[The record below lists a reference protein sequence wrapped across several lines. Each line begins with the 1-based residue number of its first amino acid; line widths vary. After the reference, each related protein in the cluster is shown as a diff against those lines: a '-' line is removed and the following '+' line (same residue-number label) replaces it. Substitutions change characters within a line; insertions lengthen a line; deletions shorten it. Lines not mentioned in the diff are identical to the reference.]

1 MGNDGTRSVLHEV
14 MEQQTLSI
22 AKAGIIAQLNAGT
35 SILAA
40 ANPIESQWN
49 GKKTIV
55 ENIQLPHTLLSR
67 FDLIFLILDP
77 QDEVF
82 DRRLG
87 RHLVSLYYKS
97 QQDSNEELV
106 EMSVLRD
113 YIAYAKQTFNPKLSD
128 EAGTL
133 LTQSYVRMRQVGSG
147 RGQITAYPRQ
157 LDSLIRL
164 AKAHARLRFS
174 HNVEV
179 VDVEEAS
186 RLHKEALKQSAIDPT
201 TGTIDVSILTTGQSE
216 GIRKRRFAVKNTLKD
231 LIGKKGKVNSNP
243 VSVSLWLRI
252 MSTPLSELDSVPSSP
267 SAPSAE
273 ALDPSS
279 WISPCDRVMCF
290 PVTSY
295 NTSSVT
301 LMG

>member
-1 MGNDGTRSVLHEV
+1 MGVLQTGALVLADNGICCIDEFDKMNDGTRSVLHEV

-22 AKAGIIAQLNAGT
+22 AKAGIIAQLN
-35 SILAA
+35 S
-40 ANPIESQWN
+40 
-49 GKKTIV
+49 KKTIV

-97 QQDSNEELV
+97 QQESNEELLD
-106 EMSVLRD
+106 MSILRD
-113 YIAYAKQTFNPKLSD
+113 YIAYAKQTFNPKLTD

-157 LDSLIRL
+157 LESLIRL
-164 AKAHARLRFS
+164 AEAHVRLRFS
-174 HNVEV
+174 HTVEV
-179 VDVEEAS
+179 LDVEEAS
-186 RLHKEALKQSAIDPT
+186 RLHREALKQSAIDPT

-231 LIGKKGKVNSNP
+231 LINKKGKVNTINYQKTWNELKEQSD
-243 VSVSLWLRI
+243 LMITRDMFEDALKD
-252 MSTPLSELDSVPSSP
+252 LSDDNVITLTGR
-267 SAPSAE
+267 AT
-273 ALDPSS
+273 
-279 WISPCDRVMCF
+279 IRVNHR
-290 PVTSY
+290 SE
-295 NTSSVT
+295 
-301 LMG
+301 